1 MTEATLAAARAAR
14 EDALIDQAIDRRLAL
29 IFSKAEHPGVSQANT
44 VGPHARHQLRFLLR
58 YYAKKDHPFTSCVS
72 DNMKRFGPNRTER
85 VCATLKDVI
94 RGTTHWR
101 GHPELDH
108 GDPGAKEAM
117 IGPSDHHHRRHHV
130 EASDSPPE
138 ISEELAVWLENIS
151 ESDLEILFSDVQ
163 EAIA

>member
-1 MTEATLAAARAAR
+1 MTDTQLLAAQQAR
-14 EDALIDQAIDRRLAL
+14 EDLLLDRLIDRRLEVL
-29 IFSKAEHPGVSQANT
+29 FSQKEHPGVSEANT
-44 VGPHARHQLRFLLR
+44 VGPNARHKLRFLLR
-58 YYAKKDHPFTSCVS
+58 YYAKKDKPFTSCVN

-108 GDPGAKEAM
+108 GAPGAIA
-117 IGPSDHHHRRHHV
+117 
-130 EASDSPPE
+130 ASDAPIIDEE
-138 ISEELAVWLENIS
+138 IGELLLSLSET
-151 ESDLEILFSDVQ
+151 DLEILFSESREAL

>member
-1 MTEATLAAARAAR
+1 MTDALLLAAQR
-14 EDALIDQAIDRRLAL
+14 EREERLLDAAIDKRLEIL
-29 IFSKAEHPGVSQANT
+29 FSQAEHPGVSEANT
-44 VGPHARHQLRFLLR
+44 VGPEARHKLRGLLRF
-58 YYAKKDHPFTSCVS
+58 YAKKEHPFTACVH

-108 GDPGAKEAM
+108 GAPGAIA
-117 IGPSDHHHRRHHV
+117 
-130 EASDSPPE
+130 ASDSRPE
-138 ISEELAVWLENIS
+138 PLPSEIVDALETPEVS
-151 ESDLEILFSDVQ
+151 EFLLSLGESEIEILFSDSR

>member
-1 MTEATLAAARAAR
+1 VSSSQNRHALIVAQRER
-14 EDALIDQAIDRRLAL
+14 EDRLIDAAIDRRLEL
-29 IFSKAEHPGVSQANT
+29 LFSKEEHPGISQANT

-58 YYAKKDHPFTSCVS
+58 YYAKKDHPFTACVQ
-72 DNMKRFGPNRTER
+72 DNMKRFGPNRTEK

-108 GDPGAKEAM
+108 GDPGAIA
-117 IGPSDHHHRRHHV
+117 
-130 EASDSPPE
+130 ASDERPPE
-138 ISEELAVWLENIS
+138 ISEELAVFLTQIS

-163 EAIA
+163 EALA